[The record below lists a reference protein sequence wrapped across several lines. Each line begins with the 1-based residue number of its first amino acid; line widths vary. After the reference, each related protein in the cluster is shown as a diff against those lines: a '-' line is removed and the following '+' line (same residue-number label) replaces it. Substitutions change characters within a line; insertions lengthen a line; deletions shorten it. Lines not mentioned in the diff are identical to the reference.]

1 MSIVTNRR
9 RRPQKYSTVVRYG
22 LVGIA
27 VSTKNIHNYSPRQQQ
42 KFVNIVIL

>member
-1 MSIVTNRR
+1 MEVVTYRR
-9 RRPQKYSTVVRYG
+9 RRPQNYSTAVRYG

-27 VSTKNIHNYSPRQQQ
+27 VSTKNIRNYIPRQQQ